1 MMMPSNSIFK
11 QINNTVL
18 DLQGATYQTYPSLVK
33 VLGKLLRHGDLEPFN
48 ARITQ
53 GLDLEAFLAANPR
66 TRGGMIGSGSLD
78 WPDDAEEAL
87 GLKLL
92 LVQKFSDDPD
102 FMLHFSHDFFH
113 VGNNHNGCL
122 RAMTGQLIV
131 PFVRDY
137 KDYVLS
143 GASTEAKLVM
153 PLSTKVFVVHGHDE
167 GARESVAR
175 FLEKI
180 GFEAIILHEQA
191 NQGRTVIEKI
201 EAYSDVGYA
210 VVLLTPDDYGGK
222 AGEPTKP
229 RARQNVILEL
239 GYFVGRLGRGHV
251 CALMRGEIEV
261 PSDWNGV
268 VYQAMDTGGGWKG
281 ALAKELAA
289 VGHDIDWAKVMQ

>member
-1 MMMPSNSIFK
+1 MMPSNSIFK

-18 DLQGATYQTYPSLVK
+18 DLQGATHQTYPSLIK
-33 VLGKLLRHGDLEPFN
+33 AMGKLLRHGDLEPFN
-48 ARITQ
+48 AKLTH

-66 TRGGMIGSGSLD
+66 TRGSMIGSGTLD
-78 WPDDAEEAL
+78 WPEDTEKTL

-92 LVQKFSDDPD
+92 LIQKFADNPD
-102 FMLHFSHDFFH
+102 FVLHFSHDFFH
-113 VGNNHNGCL
+113 VGNTHNGCL

-131 PFVRDY
+131 PFARDY

-210 VVLLTPDDYGGK
+210 VVLLTPDDHGGK

-239 GYFVGRLGRGHV
+239 GYFVGHLGRGHV

-281 ALAKELAA
+281 VLAKELAA
-289 VGHDIDWAKVMQ
+289 VGHAIDWAKVMQ